1 MTGIEL
7 YNRTAF
13 NISKLVT
20 ENYSTSFSLATS
32 MLNKKHR
39 DAIYAIYGFVR
50 FADEIVDSFHGHDQ
64 KEMLNKFEADLNEAL
79 DRKISLNPI
88 LHSFQQV
95 VNEYKIPYE
104 YIEAFLTSMRFD
116 LRKKIY
122 SSQLETDIYIY
133 GSADVVGL
141 MCLHIFCDA
150 DLAKIQQLRVPAMKL
165 GSAFQKVNFLRDLKN
180 DAEELGRIYF
190 HHIDYKNFTEEV
202 KKQIVDEIEQDFEL
216 AVFGM
221 KLLPNDSKIAVSIAY
236 FYYKRLLHKLKKT
249 PASRIQEA
257 RMRISNPRKV
267 LILLRVIVT
276 GKLRLL

>member
-1 MTGIEL
+1 MTGMEL
-7 YNRTAF
+7 YDKTSS

-20 ENYSTSFSLATS
+20 TSYSTSFSLATR
-32 MLNKKHR
+32 MLNKRHR
-39 DAIYAIYGFVR
+39 DAIYGVYGFVR
-50 FADEIVDSFHGHDQ
+50 FADEIVDTFHGHDQ
-64 KEMLNKFEADLNEAL
+64 KEMLDKFEADLKYAL
-79 DRKISLNPI
+79 KSKICLNPV
-88 LHSFQQV
+88 LHSFQSV

-116 LRKKIY
+116 LRKKNY
-122 SSQLETDIYIY
+122 SSQLETDIYVY

-150 DLAKIQQLRVPAMKL
+150 DSDKIKQMRVPAMKL

-202 KKQIVDEIEQDFEL
+202 KQQIIDEIKKDLEL
-216 AVFGM
+216 AAIGIKM
-221 KLLPNDSKIAVSIAY
+221 LPNDAKIAVSIAY
-236 FYYKRLLHKLKKT
+236 FYYKRLLQKLNNT
-249 PASRIQEA
+249 PAQRIKEA
-257 RMRISNPRKV
+257 RIRISNTTKL
-267 LILLRVIVT
+267 LILVRVYFL